1 MVCSEQV
8 SAPLAVVDLH
18 LATPAASAGGTYLAS
33 PLTERRLKIFPDPGL
48 GVLGRIDRAA
58 PISDPYAAGARSGRR
73 HQSELAEQLGL
84 IEVEMFR
91 GQLVAANL
99 VTRHPA
105 EVDVPSRGSDI
116 ARRRAHDT
124 GVRTNEPALGGDER
138 SFGEKARRLKTP
150 SGNASQ
156 NTPRRPRT
164 SPRPR
169 IDAFGATNSASSL
182 HGSASASRAL
192 NASTCRSTTR
202 LGSAI
207 RPYLL
212 SVAVRGYSHPATVF

>member
-1 MVCSEQV
+1 MVCSERV

-33 PLTERRLKIFPDPGL
+33 PLTERRPKIFPAPGL
-48 GVLGRIDRAA
+48 GVSGRTDRAA

-73 HQSELAEQLGL
+73 HQSEVAEQLGL

-116 ARRRAHDT
+116 ARRRPHDT

-150 SGNASQ
+150 VRERVPQHTEEAQ
-156 NTPRRPRT
+156 NLSAAAHRCVRCDALGVVA
-164 SPRPR
+164 PR
-169 IDAFGATNSASSL
+169 IGVRVPRGA
-182 HGSASASRAL
+182 GRRGASAV
-192 NASTCRSTTR
+192 
-202 LGSAI
+202 
-207 RPYLL
+207 P
-212 SVAVRGYSHPATVF
+212 